1 MRSESDDKS
10 FMKRQDYGKIPDY
23 LSKVKDVVSRERKLV
38 EECVK
43 ENNEGDGTNSN
54 PDYVLMDEEER
65 QNLIDNLKSKWDQVN
80 SKYQKLCH
88 RVTNN
93 SLGDIKRK
101 EAQEAEL
108 QQLEDDI
115 EKLSKT
121 GPLYINK
128 T

>member
-1 MRSESDDKS
+1 VRSESDDKS

-65 QNLIDNLKSKWDQVN
+65 QILIDNLKSKWDQVN